1 LSGASGLPYRIR
13 VPLAKLQERKNLPKH
28 EHRAPALGDG
38 EQLETM
44 GSAPDYVRL
53 ALTSR
58 VYDLVQETP
67 LQFAPG
73 LSHRLGAQVHIK
85 REDLLPAFSYKV
97 RGAFNVLDSILRDGA
112 SSVVTYSVGGQ
123 GYAVAVAAAALGMKA
138 TVVMPERTPRQRRMQ
153 VERAGAT
160 VIIHGSGL
168 EDAKDEAQRVARSS
182 AGQTIFCHLHDDVR
196 VIAGNA
202 TVGLEIV
209 RQHSVALETGISDKK
224 KRKVPD
230 GLKPEILRGAA
241 QASDPLPSPRAPR
254 HSYVPVSPRI
264 CLCPSPARLLRE
276 RSVPTSFVYPRS
288 LEVEQTAPKLCF
300 AEMEG
305 LHSRFLSAKIE

>member
-1 LSGASGLPYRIR
+1 MVAMSLRSVLSRVAQLPLPVAARPMSSGSGLPYRIR

-58 VYDLVQETP
+58 VYDMVQETP

-97 RGAFNVLDSILRDGA
+97 RGAFNVLDSIRREGA
-112 SSVVTYSVGGQ
+112 SRVIAYSIGGQ

-138 TVVMPERTPRQRRMQ
+138 TVVLPERTPRQRRMQ

-160 VIIHGSGL
+160 VVIHGSGL
-168 EDAKDEAQRVARSS
+168 EEAKQEAQRLARASEGES
-182 AGQTIFCHLHDDVR
+182 IFCHLHDDVR

-209 RQHSVALETGISDKK
+209 RQHSVALEAGVADKK

-230 GLKPEILRGAA
+230 GLKPEIMRGAVQVNSFTA
-241 QASDPLPSPRAPR
+241 THLSISLACSWP
-254 HSYVPVSPRI
+254 
-264 CLCPSPARLLRE
+264 RE
-276 RSVPTSFVYPRS
+276 RSVGAFCMS
-288 LEVEQTAPKLCF
+288 C
-300 AEMEG
+300 G
-305 LHSRFLSAKIE
+305 